1 MRKPVICALGLI
13 CMLMS
18 ACASLAPDTVADQ
31 AATEQSAEEAHLH
44 AWLTQREQIA
54 TRLATNGDVEVHT
67 RDDGAL
73 LLRLPAAEGFARDS
87 TEPAPSLHA
96 ALARLAPILAAPS
109 KVAVHV
115 IGHTDSIGSETYNLQ
130 LSIRRA
136 EAVMETLRTL
146 GVPLARLSAD
156 GKGESEPLVSNDT
169 PEGRATNRRV
179 ELVLRSFE

>member
-1 MRKPVICALGLI
+1 MRKVSTYALSLI
-13 CMLMS
+13 CMLMA
-18 ACASLAPDTVADQ
+18 ACASIGPDTAGEA
-31 AATEQSAEEAHLH
+31 AATAQSTEEAHLH
-44 AWLTQREQIA
+44 AWLAQREQIA
-54 TRLATNGDVEVHT
+54 TQLSANGDVEVQT

-96 ALARLAPILAAPS
+96 ALARLAPILAAPA

-115 IGHTDSIGSETYNLQ
+115 IGHTDSIGSEVYNLQ

-156 GKGESEPLVSNDT
+156 GKGESESLVSNDT

-179 ELVLRSFE
+179 ELLLRPYE

>member
-1 MRKPVICALGLI
+1 MSHELRALGLI
-13 CMLMS
+13 SLLLT
-18 ACASLAPDTVADQ
+18 ACTSIPPATAPD
-31 AATEQSAEEAHLH
+31 ATAENVQNAHQH
-44 AWLTQREQIA
+44 DWLTQRELIA
-54 TRLATNGDVEVHT
+54 TRLATSGDVEIQT

-96 ALARLAPILAAPS
+96 ALARIAPALAAPA
-109 KVAVHV
+109 KVAVLV
-115 IGHTDSIGSETYNLQ
+115 IGHTDSIGSEVYNLQ

-146 GVPLARLSAD
+146 GVPLAHLSAD
-156 GKGESEPLVSNDT
+156 GKGESESLVSNDT

-179 ELVLRSFE
+179 ELLLRPYE

>member
-1 MRKPVICALGLI
+1 MRKVTTHALALLA
-13 CMLMS
+13 CMLIA
-18 ACASLAPDTVADQ
+18 ACTSLPPESTAD
-31 AATEQSAEEAHLH
+31 AEAENVQDAHLH
-44 AWLTQREQIA
+44 DWLAQREQIA
-54 TRLATNGDVEVHT
+54 TRLGASGDIEIQT

-87 TEPAPSLHA
+87 AEPAPSLHD
-96 ALARLAPILAAPS
+96 ALARLAPVLAAPA

-115 IGHTDSIGSETYNLQ
+115 IGHTDSIGSEVYNLQ

-136 EAVMETLRTL
+136 EAVMETLRSL

-156 GKGESEPLVSNDT
+156 GKGESESLVSNDT

-179 ELVLRSFE
+179 ELLLRPYE